1 MTILDPNEPD
11 TVNILI
17 LLTIDAFYLF
27 ILLNTI
33 DAFYCWQYFELR
45 DYDIWQMYAL
55 FHKINP
61 FISYPNKT
69 IMFLY
74 DDNIYWHKCL
84 QRD

>member
-1 MTILDPNEPD
+1 LTILDPNEQD
-11 TVNILI
+11 TVNI
-17 LLTIDAFYLF
+17 F

-45 DYDIWQMYAL
+45 DYAIWQMYAF

-74 DDNIYWHKCL
+74 DDNIHILTQMFTKRL
-84 QRD
+84 NSQTK